1 MARIDRV
8 VVHHTVVPMLRPFVT
23 AQRTAFSVDAVLVQV
38 FDTDGRC
45 GWGEAPTSWRVT
57 GESAASVTAAV
68 EGPLREAIVGWR
80 TDEPDATG
88 AALEGAVVRNSSARM
103 ALECALFDLA
113 AQDRGVPLFEYLGGR
128 TAVVRTDMTVSAA
141 RSDENIDTLVAT
153 VAEHVAR
160 GFTTLKVKVG
170 AGGEDAKTLI
180 RVREVVGP
188 EVVLRVDA
196 NQGWSVDQAVRT
208 IRTLEDADVGLEFV
222 EQPVHRD
229 DLDGLAEVTSRVE
242 TPIMVDESV
251 WTRRDLREVLARAG
265 ADMVNVKLAKTGGL
279 REARALV
286 DLARQHDMRVII
298 GCMAETHVA
307 IAASAAL
314 ASVVDAT
321 QGPTVHDLDGGLWLR
336 HSPVVGGVAYEGP
349 VVHLA
354 PAPGSGIV
362 KLASPS

>member
-1 MARIDRV
+1 
-8 VVHHTVVPMLRPFVT
+8 
-23 AQRTAFSVDAVLVQV
+23 
-38 FDTDGRC
+38 
-45 GWGEAPTSWRVT
+45 
-57 GESAASVTAAV
+57 
-68 EGPLREAIVGWR
+68 
-80 TDEPDATG
+80 
-88 AALEGAVVRNSSARM
+88 
-103 ALECALFDLA
+103 
-113 AQDRGVPLFEYLGGR
+113 
-128 TAVVRTDMTVSAA
+128 
-141 RSDENIDTLVAT
+141 
-153 VAEHVAR
+153 
-160 GFTTLKVKVG
+160 
-170 AGGEDAKTLI
+170 
-180 RVREVVGP
+180 
-188 EVVLRVDA
+188 
-196 NQGWSVDQAVRT
+196 
-208 IRTLEDADVGLEFV
+208 
-222 EQPVHRD
+222 
-229 DLDGLAEVTSRVE
+229 
-242 TPIMVDESV
+242 MVDESV